1 MGGGEQTPKTGKG
14 GDGSDLFTTSKS
26 GIVTIAGQNYTNG
39 TNGSHFTNYTE
50 THALFTPPMG
60 GGEQNPETGTEGD
73 DSGSEGVSVDSNSI
87 TAKNS
92 SDSSASNESTNV
104 GNLIGAIVG
113 PIALG
118 ILVTVGIKRL
128 IIPGNFP
135 ITRLQSVVRG
145 RQARKREAAVK
156 TIQAA
161 FRERQQAQ
169 KQSAA
174 AKENKLA
181 TTKQS
186 VVRFKRLSQ
195 AFEVLKQNKKQKDE
209 AAELVTGSL
218 VATQH
223 RLDWDETIHG
233 GSNSHVAAGSSLTPE
248 NRHRAKRLPD
258 FTVHGTPQNNLNP
271 TGHGLWK
278 SDDSR
283 QNP

>member
-1 MGGGEQTPKTGKG
+1 MIQSTQRHLLHLLLRWGVENKNRKQVRKVMIVALRVFQLTSILSPPK
-14 GDGSDLFTTSKS
+14 
-26 GIVTIAGQNYTNG
+26 IVLILQLLM
-39 TNGSHFTNYTE
+39 S
-50 THALFTPPMG
+50 LLML
-60 GGEQNPETGTEGD
+60 
-73 DSGSEGVSVDSNSI
+73 
-87 TAKNS
+87 
-92 SDSSASNESTNV
+92 
-104 GNLIGAIVG
+104 NLIGAIVG

-161 FRERQQAQ
+161 FRERQQAR
-169 KQSAA
+169 KQSAP

-186 VVRFKRLSQ
+186 VVRFQRLSQ
-195 AFEVLKQNKKQKDE
+195 AFEGLEQNKKQKDE
-209 AAELVTGSL
+209 AAKLVTGSL
-218 VATQH
+218 VATQQ
-223 RLDWDETIHG
+223 RSNWDETIHG
-233 GSNSHVAAGSSLTPE
+233 SSNSSVAAGSSLTPE

-258 FTVHGTPQNNLNP
+258 LTVNGTPQNNLNP